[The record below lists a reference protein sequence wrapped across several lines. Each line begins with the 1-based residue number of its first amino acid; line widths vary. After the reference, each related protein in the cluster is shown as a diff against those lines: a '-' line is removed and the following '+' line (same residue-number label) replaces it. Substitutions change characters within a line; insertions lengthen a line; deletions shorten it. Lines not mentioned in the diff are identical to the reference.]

1 MENIYESDIQTVKDL
16 ALEISNWLETSEG
29 QCKMRESQL
38 VGYNMIQNIKNARNI
53 SYKNLL
59 EQITI

>member
-1 MENIYESDIQTVKDL
+1 MDIIRDSDIQAAKEL
-16 ALEISNWLETSEG
+16 ALEVSNWLETSEG
-29 QCKMRESQL
+29 QCKMKESQL
-38 VGYNMIQNIKNARNI
+38 IGYNMIQKMKNARNI